1 LRQEGRRKHAPETGK
16 TNVGKAVKVTIR
28 TVAKDAGVSVTAVSN
43 VLRNAYGVSDAM
55 REKVLISIAKL
66 GYRPSTAARAMR
78 GRTYTVG
85 VLALD
90 LANPFLSELVGG
102 IQEAVEAAGFKLMIS
117 VGRGQSRLESDLIE
131 TMIDTRMDGL
141 ILVAPHLEPQI
152 LDRFSRQIPMVLIG
166 HHEPEAASF
175 DTANCDD
182 EHGARMAV
190 RALYTAGHRNIRMI
204 SLPHHELSEAD
215 VSIRREAGY
224 KMEMRDLGLADKVA
238 IAFDDSGEAVSQTTG
253 ESLAERMQALLVSA
267 AKPVAFFCWSD
278 LHAITLI
285 DQARAMGLQV
295 PGQVA
300 VIGFDNAPS
309 SGLRSLGLSSIDQ
322 NGRALGAKA
331 WQLLLQRINGR
342 TAARH
347 ELAPP
352 NLVTRQSI

>member
-1 LRQEGRRKHAPETGK
+1 
-16 TNVGKAVKVTIR
+16 VGKAGKVTIR
-28 TVAKDAGVSVTAVSN
+28 TVAEDAGVSVTAVSN
-43 VLRNAYGVSDAM
+43 VLRDAYGVSDAM

-85 VLALD
+85 LLALD
-90 LANPFLSELVGG
+90 IANPFLSELVSG
-102 IQEAVEAAGFKLMIS
+102 IQEAVEDAGFKLMIS

-131 TMIDTRMDGL
+131 TMIDNRMDGL
-141 ILVAPHLEPQI
+141 LLVAPHLEPQT

-166 HHEPEAASF
+166 HHEPAAASF

-182 EHGARMAV
+182 EKGARMAV
-190 RALYTAGHRNIRMI
+190 RTLYNAGHRNIRMI
-204 SLPHHELSEAD
+204 SLPHRELSEAD

-224 KMEMRDLGLADKVA
+224 QTEMRDLGLEDK
-238 IAFDDSGEAVSQTTG
+238 IAVTFDDIGEAVSETTG
-253 ESLAERMQALLVSA
+253 ESLAERMRALLVSSP
-267 AKPVAFFCWSD
+267 KPVAFFCWSD

-285 DQARAMGLQV
+285 DEARAMGLDV
-295 PGQVA
+295 PAQVA

-309 SGLRSLGLSSIDQ
+309 SGLRSVGLSSIDQ
-322 NGRALGAKA
+322 GGRALGARA

-342 TAARH
+342 TTACH

-352 NLVTRQSI
+352 SLVIRQSI